1 MNPQPPEAL
10 ETADHSAAAAS
21 ELNNL
26 LHIISGTAD
35 LLDNIWHDSPVAD
48 KYVAMLRT
56 SIERAVSVTSE
67 LIGVATRSD
76 DKIVLHPAVFQQIS
90 RPHVA
95 SPTPSAAPHARPR
108 ALVVDDEPMV
118 LTVAEDVLTREGFD
132 VTTAANGCECL
143 NLFSANPASFAI
155 VILDLAMPLMNGE
168 ETFDRLQAIAP
179 DVRVLLHTGF
189 VEDARADAMLAR
201 GLLGVLPKPLRAEEY
216 ATIIRSTLA
225 NTESAATA
233 LSA

>member
-1 MNPQPPEAL
+1 MDTQPPEAL

-35 LLDNIWHDSPVAD
+35 ILDNIWHDSPVAD

-56 SIERAVSVTSE
+56 SIDRAVSVTSE

-76 DKIVLHPAVFQQIS
+76 DKIVLHPAVFQQVS
-90 RPHVA
+90 RPYA
-95 SPTPSAAPHARPR
+95 DSTPSAAPRARPR
-108 ALVVDDEPMV
+108 PLVVDDEPMV

-179 DVRVLLHTGF
+179 NVRVLLHTGF
-189 VEDARADAMLAR
+189 VEDARAAAMLAR
-201 GLLGVLPKPLRAEEY
+201 GLLGVLPKPLRGDEY
-216 ATIIRSTLA
+216 AAIIRSTLA
-225 NTESAATA
+225 NADSATTA